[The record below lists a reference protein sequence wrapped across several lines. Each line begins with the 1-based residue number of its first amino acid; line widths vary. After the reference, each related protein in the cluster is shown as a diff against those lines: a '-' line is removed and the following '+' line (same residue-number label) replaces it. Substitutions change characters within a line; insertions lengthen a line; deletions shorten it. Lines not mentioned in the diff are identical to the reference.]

1 MEFLVE
7 KTDGD
12 TLFRLVLGLVVPRP
26 IGWVSTISREGVLNI
41 APFSF
46 FNAVN
51 DEPPVLMIS
60 VSDRDDGTP
69 KDTVRNILETEEFV
83 VNLVSEDLFE
93 KMLITGEEFPPE
105 VDEFEKAGLTP
116 EPSKLVKAPRI
127 KESRVSFECRLF
139 KHEKVYDMHLILGE
153 ALLIKVDEGVIDREG
168 RVDYRKFKV
177 IGRLGGRYYLRVLP
191 ECLIEADKG

>member
-1 MEFLVE
+1 MEFVVE

-26 IGWVSTISREGVLNI
+26 IGWVSTVSREGVLNI

-69 KDTVRNILETEEFV
+69 KDTVRNILETGEFV
-83 VNLVSEDLFE
+83 VNLVTEDLFE
-93 KMLITGEEFPPE
+93 KMLVTGEDFPPE

-116 EPSKLVKAPRI
+116 EPSKFVKAPRV
-127 KESRVSFECRLF
+127 KESKVSFECRLF
-139 KHEKVYDMHLILGE
+139 RHEKVYDMHLILGE
-153 ALLIKVDEGVIDREG
+153 ALLISVEDGIVDEEG
-168 RVDYRKFKV
+168 RVDYNRLR
-177 IGRLGGRYYLRVLP
+177 ILGRLGGKYYVRVLP
-191 ECLIEADKG
+191 ECLIRAEGG

>member
-1 MEFLVE
+1 MEFFADR
-7 KTDGD
+7 TDGE
-12 TLFRLVLGLVVPRP
+12 TLFKLVLGLVVPRP
-26 IGWVSTISREGVLNI
+26 IGWVSTVSGEGVFNI

-69 KDTVRNILETEEFV
+69 KDTVKNILDTGDFV
-83 VNLVSEDLFE
+83 VNLVTEELFG

-105 VDEFEKAGLTP
+105 VDEFERAGLTP

-127 KESRVSFECRLF
+127 GEAKVSFECRLF
-139 KHEKVYDMHLILGE
+139 RHERVYDMHLILGE
-153 ALLIKVDEGVIDREG
+153 ALLISVEEGIINEEG
-168 RVDYRKFKV
+168 RVNYDRYKV
-177 IGRLGGRYYLRVLP
+177 IGRLGGRFYLRVAP
-191 ECLIEADKG
+191 ENLLKA

>member
-7 KTDGD
+7 KTDGE
-12 TLFRLVLGLVVPRP
+12 TLFKLVLGLVVPRP
-26 IGWVSTISREGVLNI
+26 IGWVSTVSREGVFNI

-60 VSDRDDGTP
+60 VSDRDEGTP
-69 KDTVRNILETEEFV
+69 KDTVRNILDTEEFV
-83 VNLVSEDLFE
+83 VNLVTEDLFE

-105 VDEFEKAGLTP
+105 VDEFKEAGLTP
-116 EPSKLVKAPRI
+116 EPSKLIKAPRI
-127 KESRVSFECRLF
+127 KESKVSFECRLL

-153 ALLIKVDEGVIDREG
+153 ALLIRVEDEIVDGEG
-168 RVDYRKFKV
+168 RVDYGRFRAL
-177 IGRLGGRYYLRVLP
+177 GRLGGRYYIRVCP
-191 ECLIEADKG
+191 ECLIEARKG

>member
-26 IGWVSTISREGVLNI
+26 IGWVSTVSKEGVYNL

-60 VSDRDDGTP
+60 VGDRDDGSL
-69 KDTVRNILETEEFV
+69 KDTVRNILDTGEFV
-83 VNLVSEDLFE
+83 INVVTQELFE
-93 KMLITGEEFPPE
+93 KMLISAQEFPPE
-105 VDEFEKAGLTP
+105 ISEFERAGLTP
-116 EPSKLVKAPRI
+116 AKGKKVRAPYVKEA
-127 KESRVSFECRLF
+127 KACFECKLY
-139 KHEKVYDMHLILGE
+139 KHEKIYDMHVIFGK
-153 ALLIKVDEGVIDREG
+153 ALLIRVCDEVADEQGRIDYEKLEA
-168 RVDYRKFKV
+168 V
-177 IGRLGGRYYLRVLP
+177 GRLGGSYYLRAFGDCIFKV
-191 ECLIEADKG
+191 

>member
-1 MEFLVE
+1 MEFVLE

-26 IGWVSTISREGVLNI
+26 IGWVSTVSKEGVLNI

-69 KDTVRNILETEEFV
+69 KDTVRNILETGEFV
-83 VNLVSEDLFE
+83 VNLVTEDLFE
-93 KMLITGEEFPPE
+93 KMLITGEEFPPD

-116 EPSKLVKAPRI
+116 EPSKFVKAPRI
-127 KESRVSFECRLF
+127 KESKVSLECRLF

-153 ALLIKVDEGVIDREG
+153 ALLIRVENGIVDEEG
-168 RVDYRKFKV
+168 RVDYNRFR
-177 IGRLGGRYYLRVLP
+177 ILGRLGGKYYVRVRP
-191 ECLIEADKG
+191 ECLIRAEGD

>member
-1 MEFLVE
+1 MEFFVDR
-7 KTDGD
+7 TDGE
-12 TLFRLVLGLVVPRP
+12 TLFKLVLGLVVPRP
-26 IGWVSTISREGVLNI
+26 IGWVSTFSKEGIFNI

-69 KDTVRNILETEEFV
+69 KDTVRNILDTGEFV
-83 VNLVSEDLFE
+83 VNLVTEELFG

-105 VDEFEKAGLTP
+105 VDEFERAGLTP

-127 KESRVSFECRLF
+127 KEAKVSFECRLF
-139 KHEKVYDMHLILGE
+139 RHERVYDMHLILGE
-153 ALLIKVDEGVIDREG
+153 ALLISVEEGIINEEG
-168 RVDYRKFKV
+168 RVNYDRYKV
-177 IGRLGGRYYLRVLP
+177 IGRLGGRFYLRVSP
-191 ECLIEADKG
+191 ENLLKA